1 MKLKQTQHYQLIK
14 WDPSDRVLRQNFNDN
29 NDKIDA
35 ALHKMEEKANFV
47 KLKTVTTTEKIVDG
61 QNFTIDVSDINWS
74 AWQYIYVDF
83 MLKGNGYML
92 LYPNERPDDAVT
104 HGAFSGSYKSL
115 VGEISTG
122 QFWRGEF
129 HVYGRGQQPLTTVMP
144 QRLLYGG
151 SAYWTYDTLK
161 TLHLKPGYTT
171 FYMDPGSTITFYGV
185 R

>member
-1 MKLKQTQHYQLIK
+1 MKQTQHYQLIK

-35 ALHKMEEKANFV
+35 ALHKMEEKSNFV
-47 KLKTVTTTEKIVDG
+47 KLKTVTTTGKIVDG

-74 AWQYIYVDF
+74 AWQYVYVDF
-83 MLKGNGYML
+83 MLKGYGYML
-92 LYPNERPDDAVT
+92 LYPNGDANDAAT
-104 HGAFSGSYKSL
+104 HGTSSQSYKSL

-122 QFWRGEF
+122 QFLRGEF
-129 HVYGRGQQPLTTVMP
+129 HVYGRGEQALTTAMP
-144 QRLLYGG
+144 QALMYGRAT
-151 SAYWTYDTLK
+151 SCKYNTLK